1 MRTTKQQP
9 TPSGEAQ
16 DFIAHHKSREGKD
29 WHLVTYRV
37 DMPPYWPNQ
46 GFFPSERDMHNIAQ
60 VVESHEPNQVA
71 CVLLHL
77 ALNGGI
83 AGMHPDERMVVED
96 LISLFIYMNGVE
108 DGWLPSEEKK

>member
-9 TPSGEAQ
+9 TPAGEAQ
-16 DFIAHHKSREGKD
+16 AFIANHKSREGID
-29 WHLVTYRV
+29 WHRV
-37 DMPPYWPNQ
+37 NYTIEMPPYYPRQ
-46 GFFPSERDMHNIAQ
+46 GFFPSELDMHNIAQ

-83 AGMHPDERMVVED
+83 ADMHPDERMLVED
-96 LISLFIYMNGVE
+96 LISLFIYMNGVDE
-108 DGWLPSEEKK
+108 GWMPSEKK